1 MSRRLAY
8 LAGILLAALLSCT
21 REAQEEGTDGPVI
34 KLTVW
39 TDEVQMATKAGSS
52 GTKEA
57 DTYHHENLLT
67 TIDFF
72 FYPGTNPTGDAVY
85 HKRVTSNKTDG
96 YDVFLLEVNS
106 DIVNAIFPTQN
117 QATVYAI
124 ANYAS
129 VIVED
134 ENDLS
139 LTSISKLGELP
150 VNTDFLRESPYWEQD
165 IFVMSGKQVINL
177 TSRTQVL
184 AAEGKIGLERYACKM
199 TVSVHVEPRVELPST
214 EVWEP
219 MLGGMEIYLVNA
231 VGSVKLSGEDSMPSY
246 FSYSPN
252 SRHFAAGD
260 QDDYHLYTPYLDPT
274 TKDGKEYLNTY
285 PMYMYPQHWT
295 YGSTQGNDR
304 EPYLKL
310 VVPWVRTTE
319 NGHRQ
324 TQRQYYYKV
333 IIPDDKRDG
342 YSRRFVRNNWY
353 HLNVD
358 VGILGSETDEALLEV
373 TPGSCYM
380 VYWQDMDV
388 VVKEAEIG
396 TARYLSV
403 EKQEYTMNNINSLNV
418 RYTTSHPVIIKP
430 NSIKVTRPY
439 YGQVAA
445 GKPTLGGTV
454 RKAGANDVYP
464 QGTMYLE
471 YSEAQRKALSTD
483 GKDWLECGGGKAT
496 FTHVLNN
503 NYLDAKFDHSPY
515 RIAFTLVHM
524 DMPSDTKYA
533 KDIVITQYPAVYIDA
548 HRNSDADNFRVI
560 KKEDVGYTTA
570 NGKDLYVSDSGH
582 WGYVWV
588 DAQQIIRHDARN
600 STIKSEDIAKWKEQ
614 GYDYPHANEYK
625 WRVVWYTGGSLNL
638 HRINVTVLPPHSDFV
653 IGDPRTDEP
662 DNLEDNYGY
671 ASNGAQNVPYA
682 TNYAPGIENPT
693 GTHRQLSHYYPT
705 ENSVR
710 TRDML
715 APSYRFSTKAA
726 GTEYGNLS
734 YDDAQRR
741 CAGLQEDGYPAGRWR
756 IPTRG
761 EIRFAAILSG
771 NNLFDEV
778 LFANTGTGKFWAADG
793 IVSINGSNVVD
804 ASGNSAMVR
813 CVYDSWYWGEERCD
827 PATFLWGDLPK

>member
-1 MSRRLAY
+1 MNRRFAY
-8 LAGILLAALLSCT
+8 LVGILLVALLSCT
-21 REAQEEGTDGPVI
+21 REVRQEEPSGPVI
-34 KLTVW
+34 KLAVW

-52 GTKEA
+52 GTQEA

-85 HKRVTSNKTDG
+85 HKRVASNKTDG
-96 YDVFLLEVNS
+96 YDVFLLEVTS
-106 DIVNAIFPTQN
+106 DIVNAIFPAQDK
-117 QATVYAI
+117 ATVYAI

-139 LTSISKLGELP
+139 GTSLAQLGQLS
-150 VNTDFLRESPYWEQD
+150 VNTNFLRESPYWEQD

-184 AAEGKIGLERYACKM
+184 AAEGQIGLERYACKL
-199 TVSVHVEPRVELPST
+199 TVSVHVDSRVELPST

-231 VGSVKLSGEDSMPSY
+231 VGSVKLSGEDSTPSY
-246 FSYSPN
+246 FSYSSN
-252 SRHFAAGD
+252 SRHFATGD
-260 QDDYHLYTPYLDPT
+260 QDDYHVYTPYLDPT
-274 TKDGKEYLNTY
+274 TKDEKEYLNTY

-295 YGSTQGNDR
+295 YGSTQGYDR

-319 NGHRQ
+319 NGHRK

-333 IIPDDKRDG
+333 VIPDDKREG
-342 YSRRFVRNNWY
+342 FSRRFVRNNWY

-358 VGILGSETDEALLEV
+358 VGILGSETDDALLEV
-373 TPGSCYM
+373 KPGSCYM

-403 EKQEYTMNNINSLNV
+403 EKQEYTMNNINSLNI

-439 YGQVAA
+439 YGKETTGNV
-445 GKPTLGGTV
+445 LGGTV
-454 RKAGANDVYP
+454 RRAGKSDVYP
-464 QGTMYLE
+464 EGTMYLE
-471 YSEAQRKALSTD
+471 YNESQRKKLSSD
-483 GKDWLECGGGKAT
+483 GKDWLECGGGKVT
-496 FTHVLNN
+496 LTHVLNN
-503 NYLDAKFDHSPY
+503 DYRNAQFDHSPY
-515 RIAFTLVHM
+515 RIAFTLVHT
-524 DMPSDTKYA
+524 DMPTDTKHA
-533 KDIVITQYPAVYIDA
+533 KEIVVTQYPAIYIDA
-548 HRNSDADNFRVI
+548 HRNSDADNFREI
-560 KKEDVGYTTA
+560 KPGEEGYYKPVNNKPLFT
-570 NGKDLYVSDSGH
+570 SDSNR

-588 DAQQIIRHDARN
+588 DAQQVIRHDGKN
-600 STIKSEDIAKWKEQ
+600 PNITNDDIAKWKEL
-614 GYDYPHANEYK
+614 GYDYPHSKEYQ
-625 WRVVWYTGGSLNL
+625 WRVIWYTGGSLNL
-638 HRINVTVLPPHSDFV
+638 HRINVTVLPAHADFV
-653 IGDPRTDEP
+653 VGDPRTDEP

-671 ASNGAQNVPYA
+671 ASNGSQNVPYVS
-682 TNYAPGIENPT
+682 NYAHGIENPT
-693 GTHRQLSHYYPT
+693 GKLRRLSNYYPT
-705 ENSVR
+705 EKSER
-710 TRDML
+710 TRNML
-715 APSYRFSTKAA
+715 APSFRFSTKAA

-761 EIRFAAILSG
+761 EIRLAAMLSG

-778 LFANTGTGKFWAADG
+778 LFSNTGTAHYWSADG
-793 IVSINGSNVVD
+793 AISVNGSTVVD
-804 ASGNSAMVR
+804 VNRNDAMVR

-827 PATFLWGDLPK
+827 PATFLWGDIPR